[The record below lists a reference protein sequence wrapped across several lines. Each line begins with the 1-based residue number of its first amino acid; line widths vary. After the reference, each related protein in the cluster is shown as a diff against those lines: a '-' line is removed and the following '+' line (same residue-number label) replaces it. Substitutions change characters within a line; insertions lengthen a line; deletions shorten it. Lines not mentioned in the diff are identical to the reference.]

1 MGIKD
6 FGEWKHYAFGRFKC
20 ILDLVVKNAA
30 NRNRVEH
37 SDLMFRLLR
46 SNARIPP
53 ASNSCMSLFPV
64 NAMLSSGRF
73 PGEEHFHVRV

>member
-46 SNARIPP
+46 SNARIPLLQIR
-53 ASNSCMSLFPV
+53 A
-64 NAMLSSGRF
+64 
-73 PGEEHFHVRV
+73 

>member
-1 MGIKD
+1 MTFAAEWMRIAFMQFLSAEGKGAMGIKD
-6 FGEWKHYAFGRFKC
+6 FGEWKHYAFERFKC

-46 SNARIPP
+46 SNARIPLLQIR
-53 ASNSCMSLFPV
+53 A
-64 NAMLSSGRF
+64 
-73 PGEEHFHVRV
+73 